1 MMVDMAANT
10 LAAMR
15 VIRKLDI
22 VNRYKYLVRD
32 VVVQKYELNNQRKQ
46 RVIKS
51 KVIKTKDVEPLNI
64 AVQQAPS

>member
-1 MMVDMAANT
+1 MVDMAANT